1 MTERQI
7 LAPVQQTKKQRPS
20 FHLFDFF
27 YRYGTILTIVVLIV
41 VFAAANPA
49 FLQTG
54 NIINILRS
62 ISIVTIIA
70 VGLTISL
77 AVNGFD
83 LSVGSVATLSNAIV
97 ISMFVWFSQNPL
109 IAILSALAAA
119 LIVGLLN
126 ALMIVKMKIPDMLM
140 TLAMMFII
148 QGLAQTYT
156 KGATISENMVLPD
169 GTFSTGTIPAFFSKI
184 GQVPYIILLMAVIV
198 LFAHIFMTYTKHG
211 RFMYIIGGNKEAARL
226 SGIHVNKYKIGIS
239 ALGFICSNRWYC
251 AGIKGDDSGNKCR
264 HTLFNGWRSSSFY
277 RFFRHGSRKT
287 KCIWYFYWGCA
298 HRNFAKWACDDVCP
312 LLRDGY
318 CERLCTRACASVDVL
333 QTARLTMYFLK
344 PFESR
349 LRLVNGKRCSRRF
362 PKGDDKKK

>member
-1 MTERQI
+1 MSERQVS
-7 LAPVQQTKKQRPS
+7 APVQQIKKQRPS

-27 YRYGTILTIVVLIV
+27 YQYGTILTIVVLIV

-49 FLQTG
+49 FLQSG

-109 IAILSALAAA
+109 IAILSALAAS

-126 ALMIVKMKIPDMLM
+126 AWMIVKMKIPDMLM

-184 GQVPYIILLMAVIV
+184 GQVPFIILIMAAIV
-198 LFAHIFMTYTKHG
+198 LFAHVFMTYTKHG
-211 RFMYIIGGNKEAARL
+211 RLMYIIGGNKEAARL
-226 SGIHVNKYKIGIS
+226 SGIHVNKYKIAAYLLS
-239 ALGFICSNRWYC
+239 ALFAAIGGIVLASRVMTAEINAGTPYLMDGVAAAFIGFSVMG
-251 AGIKGDDSGNKCR
+251 AGKPNAFGTFIGAVLIGILQNGLVMMSVPYYAMDIVKG
-264 HTLFNGWRSSSFY
+264 
-277 RFFRHGSRKT
+277 
-287 KCIWYFYWGCA
+287 
-298 HRNFAKWACDDVCP
+298 
-312 LLRDGY
+312 
-318 CERLCTRACASVDVL
+318 SVL
-333 QTARLTMYFLK
+333 ALALALTYYK
-344 PFESR
+344 QR
-349 LRLVNGKRCSRRF
+349 G
-362 PKGDDKKK
+362 

>member
-226 SGIHVNKYKIGIS
+226 SGIHVNKYKIAAYLLS
-239 ALGFICSNRWYC
+239 ALFAAIGGIVLASRVMTAEINAGTPYLMDGVAAAFIGFSVMG
-251 AGIKGDDSGNKCR
+251 AGKPNAFGTFIGAVLIGILQNGLVMMSVPYYAMDIVKG
-264 HTLFNGWRSSSFY
+264 
-277 RFFRHGSRKT
+277 
-287 KCIWYFYWGCA
+287 
-298 HRNFAKWACDDVCP
+298 
-312 LLRDGY
+312 
-318 CERLCTRACASVDVL
+318 SVL
-333 QTARLTMYFLK
+333 ALALALTYYK
-344 PFESR
+344 Q
-349 LRLVNGKRCSRRF
+349 
-362 PKGDDKKK
+362 

>member
-1 MTERQI
+1 MSERQI
-7 LAPVQQTKKQRPS
+7 STPVQKIKKRRPS

-27 YRYGTILTIVVLIV
+27 YRYGTILTIVILIV

-49 FLQTG
+49 FLQSG

-184 GQVPYIILLMAVIV
+184 GQVPYIILLMAAIV

-226 SGIHVNKYKIGIS
+226 SGIHVNKYKIAAYLLS
-239 ALGFICSNRWYC
+239 ALFAAIGGIVLASRVMTAEINAGAPYLMDGVAAAFIGFSVMG
-251 AGIKGDDSGNKCR
+251 AGKPNAFGTFIGAVLIGILQNGLVMMSVPYYAMDIVKG
-264 HTLFNGWRSSSFY
+264 
-277 RFFRHGSRKT
+277 
-287 KCIWYFYWGCA
+287 
-298 HRNFAKWACDDVCP
+298 
-312 LLRDGY
+312 
-318 CERLCTRACASVDVL
+318 SVL
-333 QTARLTMYFLK
+333 ALALALTYYK
-344 PFESR
+344 QR
-349 LRLVNGKRCSRRF
+349 G
-362 PKGDDKKK
+362 

>member
-1 MTERQI
+1 MSEQQI
-7 LAPVQQTKKQRPS
+7 PAPVQQIKKQRPS

-49 FLQTG
+49 FLQSG

-109 IAILSALAAA
+109 IAILSALAASI
-119 LIVGLLN
+119 IVGLLN
-126 ALMIVKMKIPDMLM
+126 AWMIVKMKIPDMLM

-184 GQVPYIILLMAVIV
+184 GQVPYIILIMAAIV
-198 LFAHIFMTYTKHG
+198 LFAHVFMTYTKHG

-226 SGIHVNKYKIGIS
+226 SGIHVNKYKIAAYLLS
-239 ALGFICSNRWYC
+239 ALFAAIGGIVLASRVMTAEINAGAPYLMDGVAAAFIGFSVMG
-251 AGIKGDDSGNKCR
+251 AGKPNAFGTFIGAVLIGILQNGLVMMSVPYYAMDIVKG
-264 HTLFNGWRSSSFY
+264 
-277 RFFRHGSRKT
+277 
-287 KCIWYFYWGCA
+287 
-298 HRNFAKWACDDVCP
+298 
-312 LLRDGY
+312 
-318 CERLCTRACASVDVL
+318 SVL
-333 QTARLTMYFLK
+333 ALALGLTYYK
-344 PFESR
+344 QR
-349 LRLVNGKRCSRRF
+349 G
-362 PKGDDKKK
+362 

>member
-1 MTERQI
+1 MSERQVS
-7 LAPVQQTKKQRPS
+7 APVQQIKKQRPS

-27 YRYGTILTIVVLIV
+27 YQYGTILTIVVLIV

-49 FLQTG
+49 FLQSG

-109 IAILSALAAA
+109 IAILSALAAS

-126 ALMIVKMKIPDMLM
+126 AWMIVKMKIPDMLM

-184 GQVPYIILLMAVIV
+184 GQVPYIILIMAAIV
-198 LFAHIFMTYTKHG
+198 LFAHVFMTYTKHG
-211 RFMYIIGGNKEAARL
+211 RLMYIIGGNKEAARL
-226 SGIHVNKYKIGIS
+226 SGIHVNKYKIAAYLLS
-239 ALGFICSNRWYC
+239 ALFAAIGGIVLASRVMTAEINAGTPYLMDGVAAAFIGFSVMG
-251 AGIKGDDSGNKCR
+251 AGKPNAFGTFIGAVLIGILQNGLVMMSVPYYAMDIVKG
-264 HTLFNGWRSSSFY
+264 
-277 RFFRHGSRKT
+277 
-287 KCIWYFYWGCA
+287 
-298 HRNFAKWACDDVCP
+298 
-312 LLRDGY
+312 
-318 CERLCTRACASVDVL
+318 SVL
-333 QTARLTMYFLK
+333 ALALALTYYKQL
-344 PFESR
+344 
-349 LRLVNGKRCSRRF
+349 G
-362 PKGDDKKK
+362 

>member
-1 MTERQI
+1 MSERQI
-7 LAPVQQTKKQRPS
+7 SAPVQQMKKQRPS

-27 YRYGTILTIVVLIV
+27 YQYGTILTIVVLIV

-49 FLQTG
+49 FLQSG

-109 IAILSALAAA
+109 IAILSALAASI
-119 LIVGLLN
+119 IVGLLN
-126 ALMIVKMKIPDMLM
+126 AWMIVKMKIPDMLM

-169 GTFSTGTIPAFFSKI
+169 GTFSTGTIPACFSKI
-184 GQVPYIILLMAVIV
+184 SQVPYIILLMAAIV
-198 LFAHIFMTYTKHG
+198 LFAHVFMTYTKHG
-211 RFMYIIGGNKEAARL
+211 RLMYIIGGNKEAARL
-226 SGIHVNKYKIGIS
+226 SGIHVNKYKIAAYLLS
-239 ALGFICSNRWYC
+239 ALFAAIGGIVLASRVMTAEINAGAPYLMDGVAAAFIGFSVMG
-251 AGIKGDDSGNKCR
+251 AGKPNAFGTFIGAVLIGILQNGLVMMSVPYYAMDIVKGSVLALALALTYYKQ
-264 HTLFNGWRSSSFY
+264 RS
-277 RFFRHGSRKT
+277 
-287 KCIWYFYWGCA
+287 
-298 HRNFAKWACDDVCP
+298 
-312 LLRDGY
+312 
-318 CERLCTRACASVDVL
+318 
-333 QTARLTMYFLK
+333 
-344 PFESR
+344 
-349 LRLVNGKRCSRRF
+349 
-362 PKGDDKKK
+362 

>member
-126 ALMIVKMKIPDMLM
+126 ALMIVKMKIPDMLI

-226 SGIHVNKYKIGIS
+226 SGIHVNKYKIAAYLLS
-239 ALGFICSNRWYC
+239 ALFAAIGGIVLASRVMTAEINAGTPYLMDGVAAAFIGFSVMG
-251 AGIKGDDSGNKCR
+251 AGKPNAFGTFIGAVLIGILQNGLVMMSVPYYAMDIVKG
-264 HTLFNGWRSSSFY
+264 
-277 RFFRHGSRKT
+277 
-287 KCIWYFYWGCA
+287 
-298 HRNFAKWACDDVCP
+298 
-312 LLRDGY
+312 
-318 CERLCTRACASVDVL
+318 SVL
-333 QTARLTMYFLK
+333 ALALALTYYK
-344 PFESR
+344 QR
-349 LRLVNGKRCSRRF
+349 G
-362 PKGDDKKK
+362 